1 MIDIRFLRENPDVV
15 KENIKKK
22 FQDEKLPLVDEVIE
36 LDNERRSNQQE
47 ADELRANRNKI
58 SKEIGMLMGQG
69 KKEEAEAKKAE
80 VAINAETVGFKAGD
94 VYQALAT
101 AGKALSVKEIAKAA
115 KISDEETLL
124 GMGWLFKEGKIKGEN
139 NLITL
144 A

>member
-1 MIDIRFLRENPDVV
+1 MAE
-15 KENIKKK
+15 KKTTTK
-22 FQDEKLPLVDEVIE
+22 AAPKAAAEKKAP
-36 LDNERRSNQQE
+36 
-47 ADELRANRNKI
+47 A
-58 SKEIGMLMGQG
+58 
-69 KKEEAEAKKAE
+69 KKVAEKKVAEKKVAEKKAPAKKAE